1 MVARSHARCLG
12 RIILI
17 AVLATALPLRV
28 NASPF
33 LNGDDAL
40 QRYEAA
46 LGKGQEA
53 MAKNDAAAIESL
65 GIEAESALAEA
76 LEAYRD
82 HYDATG
88 DAGSA
93 QRYIRVL
100 RLKGD
105 HDLAAEIAAETL
117 DSGADSAL
125 LWREYGSALLTM
137 GKKKQQEGIDA
148 LYESLKRDKTS
159 PEAVKTYN
167 ELGFFYLNNAMP
179 VAAASAFDAVLAMD
193 STDTQGQLGRLVVDV
208 YNGDIGQAGDRLSA
222 VGRDAQPYDVIL
234 RAQLRLA
241 LRDFDIHR
249 RSFSDTVENHYA
261 YARLL
266 YSAARLPQAIMAGK
280 RAARLAKTDI
290 KLWNFLGAIQSQIGD
305 YPGAQ
310 RSYEA
315 SLKANPDQPDV
326 RGTVE
331 KLKEAQQP
339 AAQEAA
345 PGAGKGPLR

>member
-1 MVARSHARCLG
+1 MVARSHARVLG

-17 AVLATALPLRV
+17 AVLASALPLRV

-208 YNGDIGQAGDRLSA
+208 YNGDIGR
-222 VGRDAQPYDVIL
+222 I
-234 RAQLRLA
+234 
-241 LRDFDIHR
+241 
-249 RSFSDTVENHYA
+249 
-261 YARLL
+261 
-266 YSAARLPQAIMAGK
+266 
-280 RAARLAKTDI
+280 
-290 KLWNFLGAIQSQIGD
+290 SQIDAEATELVVDFEGRKVVYD
-305 YPGAQ
+305 FRELDELVLSYAITIHKSQGSEYPCVVIPLHTQHYVLLQ
-310 RSYEA
+310 RSLIYTA
-315 SLKANPDQPDV
+315 LTRAKKLVIVLGTKKALNLAV
-326 RGTVE
+326 TRAESRERTTTLSE
-331 KLKEAQQP
+331 RLKESV
-339 AAQEAA
+339 
-345 PGAGKGPLR
+345 